1 MFLQN
6 NNTAYL
12 IYNDGVPKS
21 VNYSRKYGHTKGMT
35 KAFNVSFQAI
45 SQTWWVGDEEVIVL
59 IVKALCYAMKSLL
72 ILNLHRK
79 VCSFGKLG

>member
-12 IYNDGVPKS
+12 MYNDGVPNS

-35 KAFNVSFQAI
+35 KTQF
-45 SQTWWVGDEEVIVL
+45 
-59 IVKALCYAMKSLL
+59 LCPTGNQHFLKHC
-72 ILNLHRK
+72 ILNILIFHIK
-79 VCSFGKLG
+79 KIAFVF